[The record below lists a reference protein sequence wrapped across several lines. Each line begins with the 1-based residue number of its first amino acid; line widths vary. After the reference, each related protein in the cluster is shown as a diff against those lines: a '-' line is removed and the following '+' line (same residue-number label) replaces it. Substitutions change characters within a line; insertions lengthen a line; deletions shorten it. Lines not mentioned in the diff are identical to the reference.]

1 MKSYEIYNLVICVVV
16 FVVMTGLLS
25 YLIGSYIR
33 STLRLTRAGLNDEK
47 IEKEIMREV
56 VGSWKKRRG
65 GAVKAADILFSLII
79 CLFFGAMLCLSLYS
93 RFTENSRVEGVP
105 TAKVVMS
112 GSMESKHPNNAY
124 LLANELDNQIQVFD
138 LILLHELPPEDEL
151 QLYDIVVYETNG
163 YFILHRIVAIEEP
176 NERHPDEKWFLLQGD
191 ANRVADD
198 FPVTYEQM
206 RSIYKNERIPFIGS
220 FVFFM
225 QSPAGMLCFI
235 LVVFAMISVPIAE
248 SKIEKAKRERRK
260 YILYGEVE
268 TKKKK

>member
-1 MKSYEIYNLVICVVV
+1 MKSYEIYNLVICVIV

-56 VGSWKKRRG
+56 VGSWKKHRG
-65 GAVKAADILFSLII
+65 GAVKVADILFSLII

-93 RFTENSRVEGVP
+93 RFTENSRVVGVP

-138 LILLHELPPEDEL
+138 LIFLHELPPEDEL

-176 NERHPDEKWFLLQGD
+176 NERHPDKKWFLLQGD

-225 QSPAGMLCFI
+225 QSPAGMLSFI

-260 YILYGEVE
+260 YILYGAVE